1 LKLFIIQL
9 SKYIKIKN
17 NNNIVRWKSTK
28 TNEIYYR
35 YYNIYSNNELMEEI
49 IRLKPEFKIN
59 KYAYKKMNNIN
70 IF

>member
-1 LKLFIIQL
+1 MKLFIIQL

-35 YYNIYSNNELMEEI
+35 YSNNELIKEI

-59 KYAYKKMNNIN
+59 KYGYEKGNYYIILEK
-70 IF
+70 

>member
-1 LKLFIIQL
+1 M
-9 SKYIKIKN
+9 
-17 NNNIVRWKSTK
+17 K

-59 KYAYKKMNNIN
+59 TIGFEKGNYYIILEKTI
-70 IF
+70 I